1 MRKFKVENPVFWQN
15 EAKFPIDYNGYRA
28 KVFERFVR
36 WRTLRRAH
44 DASVVW
50 DRGPSIWP
58 SSDDPTDRV
67 ICGPDHSCCAA
78 KSKYH
83 PRKLVHALAFYFF

>member
-1 MRKFKVENPVFWQN
+1 MRKFKVENAVFWQN
-15 EAKFPIDYNGYRA
+15 EAKFPIDYNGCRA
-28 KVFERFVR
+28 KVVERLYDGER
-36 WRTLRRAH
+36 YDGPH

-67 ICGPDHSCCAA
+67 IVAPTTAA
-78 KSKYH
+78 VQPKANITSEA
-83 PRKLVHALAFYFF
+83 RTCLGLLFF